1 VSLRTGGDLTTPIIR
16 PAEERD
22 LPDLVRIYNHYVVT
36 TRITFDTQAFSV
48 DARRLTAD
56 SGLIV

>member
-1 VSLRTGGDLTTPIIR
+1 MTTPIIR